1 MLLTGVTPPRRSR
14 VYVQHTSTAAAAVAT
29 ANRLAM
35 DSGPIGSFVLIGY
48 NRGKRCTCLAQKLGR
63 RLLFSHTL
71 PNAD

>member
-14 VYVQHTSTAAAAVAT
+14 VRAAAAVAT